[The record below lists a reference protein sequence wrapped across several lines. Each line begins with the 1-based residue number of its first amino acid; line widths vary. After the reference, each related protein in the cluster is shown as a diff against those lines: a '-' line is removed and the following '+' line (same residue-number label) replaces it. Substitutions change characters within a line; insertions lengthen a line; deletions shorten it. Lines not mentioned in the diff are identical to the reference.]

1 MWGCSEVH
9 LAHVSLHFQ
18 YIRYFHLSAQEEEEI
33 DLAQIAREIELA
45 QSLLASA
52 GLRSD
57 GSRVPAGGCAVMS
70 QEDRGK
76 ETPNGFS

>member
-9 LAHVSLHFQ
+9 LAHVSLHFR

-33 DLAQIAREIELA
+33 DLAQSEIELA

-52 GLRSD
+52 GL
-57 GSRVPAGGCAVMS
+57 G
-70 QEDRGK
+70 
-76 ETPNGFS
+76 